1 MPAEAPHWYI
11 EIIHLDEKLISES
24 KHLEGPFINQS
35 DAEHRKETILTKHDD
50 IRSQLT
56 INLIML

>member
-35 DAEHRKETILTKHDD
+35 DAEYRKEKILTKHISICDQ
-50 IRSQLT
+50 IT
-56 INLIML
+56 INIIML